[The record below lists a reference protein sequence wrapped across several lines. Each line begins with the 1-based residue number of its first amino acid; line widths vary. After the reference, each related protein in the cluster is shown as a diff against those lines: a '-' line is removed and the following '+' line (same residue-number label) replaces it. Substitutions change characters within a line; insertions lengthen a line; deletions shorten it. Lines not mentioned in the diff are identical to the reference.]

1 MLNYAFTW
9 LTAAK
14 NTVAANPVT
23 SCAVFVALLVVIAGV
38 VVYFKRV
45 K

>member
-14 NTVAANPVT
+14 NTVAANPIT
-23 SCAVFVALLVVIAGV
+23 SSAVLVALLVIIAGV